1 MFYTI
6 FRDIIIKMIIYLYG
20 PDSYR
25 RQEKLNEYIERYKE
39 KYASGAGVFYL
50 DKDEDFSMF
59 KDFCK
64 TQSLFEASRLGVVFS
79 ASGGSAS
86 GGNFN
91 ELEKGG
97 LKEFVSLIKENLK
110 NKDLTL
116 ILNSDKKPTKDFSF
130 LLKEPAI
137 SHNFDVLEGA
147 ELRKFLDVEIKKRKI
162 ELDPKSK
169 ELILSGL
176 GKNPWEIV
184 SALEKLS
191 LLDEKKIDQKILEK
205 HIDLLPAIDVFAQI
219 NKMRDG
225 YSVGSRL
232 ATLEELFERGADSAM
247 IFNIFAASPY
257 LNQEQKITMAD
268 YDVAIKSGKL
278 EYDEVLLDMML
289 G

>member
-1 MFYTI
+1 
-6 FRDIIIKMIIYLYG
+6 MIIYLYG

-50 DKDEDFSMF
+50 DKDEDFLRF

-64 TQSLFEASRLGVVFS
+64 SQSLFETSKLGAVF
-79 ASGGSAS
+79 
-86 GGNFN
+86 NFG

-97 LKEFVSLIKENLK
+97 LKEFISLIKENLK

-130 LLKEPAI
+130 LLKEPII
-137 SHNFDVLEGA
+137 SHNFDALEGA
-147 ELRKFLDVEIKKRKI
+147 ELRRFLDVEIKKRKL

-176 GKNPWEIV
+176 GKNTWEIV
-184 SALEKLS
+184 LALEKLS
-191 LLDEKKIDQKILEK
+191 LLDEKKIDQKVLEK
-205 HIDLLPAIDVFAQI
+205 HIDLLPAIDVFAHI

-257 LNQEQKITMAD
+257 LNQDQKIVMAD
-268 YDVAIKSGKL
+268 YDAAIKSGKL
-278 EYDEVLLDMML
+278 EYDEVLLDLML

>member
-1 MFYTI
+1 
-6 FRDIIIKMIIYLYG
+6 MIIYLYG

-39 KYASGAGVFYL
+39 RYASGAGVFYL
-50 DKDEDFSMF
+50 DKDEDIGRF

-64 TQSLFEASRLGVVFS
+64 SQSLFETSKLGAVF
-79 ASGGSAS
+79 
-86 GGNFN
+86 NFSD
-91 ELEKGG
+91 LEKGG
-97 LKEFVSLIKENLK
+97 LKEFSFLIKENLK

-130 LLKEPAI
+130 LLKEPVI
-137 SHNFDVLEGA
+137 SHNFDQLEGA
-147 ELRKFLDVEIKKRKI
+147 ELKKFLDMEIKKRKI

-176 GKNPWEIV
+176 SKNTWEIV
-184 SALEKLS
+184 LALDKLS

-205 HIDLLPAIDVFAQI
+205 HIDLLPAMDVFANI

-268 YDVAIKSGKL
+268 YDAAIKSGKL
-278 EYDEVLLDMML
+278 EYNEVLLDLML